1 MTAAELIREIQKIGG
16 KLSVAGDK
24 LHYRFPHGDSERFLE
39 QLAAHKQEL
48 LVILKAQRGRTASP
62 PQLDGLAACGD
73 PACNGC
79 YSVGDGRKIHP
90 PRTGEKYLDWLK
102 RWEPEGKAQ

>member
-1 MTAAELIREIQKIGG
+1 MNAAELIREIQKVGG

-48 LVILKAQRGRTASP
+48 LVILKAQRGRTAP
-62 PQLDGLAACGD
+62 APQLEGLAECGN
-73 PACNGC
+73 PSCNGC
-79 YSVGDGRKIHP
+79 YDVGDGRRIHP
-90 PRTGEKYLDWLK
+90 PRIGKAYLDWLAQ
-102 RWEPEGKAQ
+102 WEPQGKIQ